1 MSSLYDKVKSEVSK
15 VIVGKERELK
25 TIIASLIAG
34 GHVILEGV
42 PGVAKTTMARAIA
55 KSIGLSFSRI
65 QFTPDMLPSDVLGT
79 FIYSQKDSK
88 FKFRR
93 GPIFANIV
101 LADEINRASPRTQS
115 AFLEA
120 MQEHQV
126 TVWGRTFRLPE
137 PFLVLATMNP
147 VEMEGVYPLPEA
159 QRDRFMARVV
169 LGYPSPE
176 ELVEIMDRFKDI
188 SRFEVNAV
196 ATAEEVLEAQKRVW
210 DVRVDSN
217 IKTYIVKIVEESRR
231 HPHVQLGG
239 SPRAA
244 LSILM
249 LSRGLAVA
257 EGLDYVHPDH
267 VKEAARAALPHRL
280 VLTPEARLEGV
291 TQDRV
296 TRDILDSVEP
306 P

>member
-291 TQDRV
+291 NQDRV

>member
-126 TVWGRTFRLPE
+126 TIWGRTFRLPE

-291 TQDRV
+291 NQDRV